1 MAYQINLILTTKK
14 SNMNYSIIIPHKN
27 TPELLRRCIKS
38 IPQRDDLEIIIVDDN
53 SSKEIVDFDNFP
65 GLNRKNTTV
74 IFNKEGK
81 GAGNARNIAIPKT
94 KGKYVIFADSDDF
107 FNDYFIDI
115 LNDYCNKDFDV
126 VYFNA
131 NSVDSDTFKPSN
143 RVDHLHEFFSIYE
156 KDHKEGL
163 LYFRYMFTE
172 PWCKIVKRNII
183 IDNNILFGKTI
194 VDEDVVFAINVGYH
208 SNIIYID
215 YREGYCV
222 TNREGSLC
230 KTISSKADNDRFYV
244 HSMWNMF
251 LMQNGINLTIPRF
264 EYMMYKMSQMLY
276 KEPSEFVHRYSI
288 LKENHYSHCYIFRKI
303 ICYSLLFLHFFYF
316 F

>member
-1 MAYQINLILTTKK
+1 
-14 SNMNYSIIIPHKN
+14 MNYSIIIPHKN

-194 VDEDVVFAINVGYH
+194 VDEDVFFAINVGYH

-276 KEPSEFVHRYSI
+276 KDPKQFKERYRILRTNRYS
-288 LKENHYSHCYIFRKI
+288 HYSIIKRLFSNIIVTIKLKIRKI
-303 ICYSLLFLHFFYF
+303 HI
-316 F
+316 

>member
-1 MAYQINLILTTKK
+1 
-14 SNMNYSIIIPHKN
+14 MNYSIIIPHKN
-27 TPELLRRCIKS
+27 TPDLLKRCINS
-38 IPQRDDLEIIIVDDN
+38 IPVRKDLEIIIVDDN
-53 SSKEIVDFDNFP
+53 SSEKFVDFDNFP
-65 GLNRKNTTV
+65 GLHRENTTV

-81 GAGNARNIAIPKT
+81 GAGNARNIAIPKA
-94 KGKYVIFADSDDF
+94 KGKYIIFADSDDF
-107 FNDYFIDI
+107 FNSCFNDI
-115 LNDYCNKDFDV
+115 LDDYSNMNFDV

-131 NSVDSDTFKPSN
+131 NSVDSNTFEPSN

-230 KTISSKADNDRFYV
+230 KTTSSKADNDRFYV

-264 EYMMYKMSQMLY
+264 EYMMYLMSQMLY
-276 KEPSEFVHRYSI
+276 KDPKQFIERYRILRKNRYS
-288 LKENHYSHCYIFRKI
+288 HYSIIKRIFSNIIVTIKLKIRKI
-303 ICYSLLFLHFFYF
+303 HN
-316 F
+316 

>member
-1 MAYQINLILTTKK
+1 
-14 SNMNYSIIIPHKN
+14 MNYSIIIPHKN

-74 IFNKEGK
+74 IFDKEGK

-94 KGKYVIFADSDDF
+94 KGKYVIFADADDF
-107 FNDYFIDI
+107 FNDCFNDI

-143 RVDHLHEFFSIYE
+143 RVNHLHEFFNIYE
-156 KDHKEGL
+156 KDHKKGL

-172 PWCKIVKRNII
+172 PWCKIVKRNMI
-183 IDNNILFGKTI
+183 IDNNIQFGHTK
-194 VDEDVVFAINVGYH
+194 VNQDVVYAINVGDK
-208 SNIIYID
+208 STIIFID
-215 YREGYCV
+215 KRHGYCV
-222 TNREGSLC
+222 TCRNDSLC
-230 KTISSKADNDRFYV
+230 KTDTKETNEERFYV

-251 LMQNGINLTIPRF
+251 LMKRKLKLTIPRF

-276 KEPSEFVHRYSI
+276 KEPSEFVHRYQI
-288 LKENHYSHCYIFRKI
+288 LRENHYSHCYIFRKI
-303 ICYSLLFLHFFYF
+303 LSNLLVTLKLKIKRFI
-316 F
+316 

>member
-94 KGKYVIFADSDDF
+94 NGKYVIFADSDDF
-107 FNDYFIDI
+107 FNDCFIDI
-115 LNDYCNKDFDV
+115 LNDYCNKEFDV

-131 NSVDSDTFKPSN
+131 NSVDSNTFEPSN
-143 RVDHLHEFFSIYE
+143 RVDHLHEFFNTYK
-156 KDHKEGL
+156 KDDKEGV
-163 LYFRYMFTE
+163 LYFKYMFTE

-194 VDEDVVFAINVGYH
+194 VDEDVVFAINIG
-208 SNIIYID
+208 
-215 YREGYCV
+215 
-222 TNREGSLC
+222 
-230 KTISSKADNDRFYV
+230 
-244 HSMWNMF
+244 
-251 LMQNGINLTIPRF
+251 
-264 EYMMYKMSQMLY
+264 
-276 KEPSEFVHRYSI
+276 
-288 LKENHYSHCYIFRKI
+288 
-303 ICYSLLFLHFFYF
+303 
-316 F
+316 